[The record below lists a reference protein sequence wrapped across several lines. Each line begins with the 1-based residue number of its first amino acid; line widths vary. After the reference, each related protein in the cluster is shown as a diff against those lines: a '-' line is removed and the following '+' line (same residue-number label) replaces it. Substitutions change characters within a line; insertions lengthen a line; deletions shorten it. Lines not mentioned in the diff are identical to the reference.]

1 MPAISVIIPIY
12 NVEKYLRRCL
22 DSVINQTFPDWEAIC
37 VNDGSPDNSA
47 AILKEYAARDK
58 RFKIITKENG
68 GLSDAR
74 NAGMKKATGEYILF
88 LDSDDTIHPQTMEF
102 TYMLAKKENADV
114 VNFRKDLKLRTKL
127 LVRKFLKAP
136 VTYNDMMTIRAK
148 KRYNLDKVSYK
159 VTDDIIANATERSHR
174 LRYHQVK
181 HSYVWQNLYRR
192 EFIKNI
198 PFIKGIIME
207 DLPWWS
213 EVMLSR
219 PRTVIT
225 RLPFYFYMPDD
236 PNSIM
241 ASSKRIKKIKNLG
254 YGIKHTY
261 QLYKE
266 KATVAEFNN
275 WEREYMW
282 SYIIWMFRDTL
293 RMTDKNDAREAKGI
307 YLELYDLGILDNPPT
322 CRAKRYRQYISMFIG
337 K

>member
-1 MPAISVIIPIY
+1 MPTISVIIPIY

-22 DSVINQTFPDWEAIC
+22 DSVINQTFTDWEAIC

-47 AILKEYAARDK
+47 AILEEYAARDK
-58 RFKIITKENG
+58 RIKVITQVNG

-74 NAGMKKATGEYILF
+74 NSGMKIATGQYVLF

-102 TYMLAKKENADV
+102 TYALAKRENADI

-127 LVRKFLKAP
+127 LVRKFLRIP
-136 VTYNDMMTIRAK
+136 VTYNDVMNQRAA
-148 KRYNLDKVSYK
+148 KRYNLDKVSFK

-181 HSYVWQNLYRR
+181 HSYVWQNLYKRDL
-192 EFIKNI
+192 IKDI

-213 EVMLSR
+213 EVMLRR
-219 PRTVIT
+219 PRVVIT

-241 ASSKRIKKIKNLG
+241 ASSKRIKKVRCLG
-254 YGIKHTY
+254 TGIKHVY
-261 QLYKE
+261 ELYSKN
-266 KATVAEFNN
+266 ATAQEFDN
-275 WEREYMW
+275 WKREYMW
-282 SYIIWMFRDTL
+282 PYIIWMFRDTFWIS
-293 RMTDKNDAREAKGI
+293 DAADVAEAKSI
-307 YLELYDLGILDNPPT
+307 YNDLYSKGILDDPKS
-322 CRAKRYRQYISMFIG
+322 CRAKRYRRKILHFIG